1 MAKEIVSL
9 TMDQLEKVSGGA
21 PPVINPDY
29 PYGGLES
36 TQYYYCKKCR
46 KHWDLED
53 ITTGSCPN
61 CQSTDLELRTH

>member
-1 MAKEIVSL
+1 MAKEKHKL
-9 TMDQLEKVSGGA
+9 NDDQLEKVSGGA

-36 TQYYYCKKCR
+36 QYYYCKKCS